1 MRPATMFILLT
12 LSAAGLPGEA
22 DAGEWRGPTVFI
34 APGDVTPLR
43 GNIINPLGPSQVY
56 GPLRPLPRPGV
67 EALERDLRRELDRLP
82 SRPPEG
88 REPADPGPRLQITE
102 EPLGRRA
109 LPAIQDRIDRARAAA
124 ALEAFKT
131 LRPNAPS
138 TPIMERELDR
148 IERPTGLGQ

>member
-1 MRPATMFILLT
+1 MA
-12 LSAAGLPGEA
+12 
-22 DAGEWRGPTVFI
+22 WPTVFI

-43 GNIINPLGPSQVY
+43 GNILNPLGPSQVY
-56 GPLRPLPRPGV
+56 EPLRPLPRPGV

-88 REPADPGPRLQITE
+88 REPADPGSRLQITE

-109 LPAIQDRIDRARAAA
+109 LPATQDRIDRARAAA